1 MRKITLFLTLFLFIG
16 LQVIQ
21 AQNRTITGKVT
32 SAEDGSALP
41 GVTVA
46 AKGTTIGTSTDVDGK
61 YSLSVPTA
69 TKYLVFSFIGMTTK
83 EIEIGDRKVVDAVLE
98 PTQIQVEG
106 IVVTALGI
114 TREKKSLG
122 YATQEVSG
130 EIIQKVKGDNFLN
143 TLSGK
148 VSGVQ
153 IRRNTNMGGS
163 TNVLMRGSKSI
174 TGGNQAMFVVD
185 GVPVSNDITNT
196 SSQKQA
202 GQGFDYGNAA
212 ADINPDDIESINV
225 LKGAAATALY
235 GSRAANGVIMI
246 TTKKG
251 AKKAP
256 GVAAKQGIGVTFNT
270 NYSFGVVD
278 KSTFPKYQND
288 YGGGYG
294 QYYDGPGHYWYLRDL
309 NNDGVEEQWVVTSE
323 DASYGAPFDPTLL
336 VYQWDAVDPESPNYM
351 TATPWVGAENGPIYF
366 FNKPQT
372 FTHTIAI
379 ENATTLGNYR
389 LSYTSYKQKG
399 ILPNSQLKKDNILL
413 NGTWNVNNRLTAT
426 GSANY
431 IKNKALGR
439 NSTGYSDNIM
449 SSFRQWYQTNVDMKQ
464 QQDMYELTGRNVT
477 WNYADPTDPVPI
489 YWDNYYWSRYK
500 NYQTDGRDRFIGYMS
515 LNYKLTD
522 WVDIFGRIATD
533 FYNELQEERRAVGS
547 IAAPFGIGTGTA
559 SDGSL
564 GRADQGSG
572 YLRRDITFAEFNY
585 DLMANYHTSI
595 TKDLNVRGV
604 VGMNIRRTN
613 YNRLISAT
621 NGGLAVPEIYALQN
635 SIGPLPYP
643 KELASKVGVDGIYGS
658 ASFGYKDFAYIDIT
672 GRQDH
677 SSTLPKDNST
687 YFYPSVAGSL
697 IFSNLIK
704 ADKWLSFGKVRLNYA
719 QVGNSAG
726 FDELLNNYTVLTP
739 FNSPVTSVPG
749 TSKNVNLKPEK
760 TNSIEAGLEMFF
772 FGRRLGFDLAIY
784 KTTTTNQIIPLTLS
798 RATGFNSMY
807 INAGEIENKGIELS
821 IMGTPVKT
829 KDFRWDITVNW
840 AANKNKVVELYP
852 EDTNIKNIQLG
863 SFQGGVTINAMIDQP
878 YGVIY
883 GTDYQYNED
892 GKRIINRTNGRY
904 LISPTSKNIIG
915 NVNPDYTGGIL
926 NTLTYKNWSFGFLID
941 FQKGGDIFSLDMY
954 YGLAT
959 GLYEET
965 SFTNDLGNPVRN
977 PVVGNVDAGYDPT
990 SGGMINEGVNPDGT
1004 ENKTRI
1010 SCLNYGAFGYVRNPN
1025 KAFVYD
1031 ASFVKLREI
1040 SLTYMFPEKF
1050 INKTPFTSASFS
1062 VTGSNVWI
1070 ISKNLPHA
1078 DPESGLGAGNLSQG
1092 YSIGSLPTTRDFGF
1106 NLKVTF

>member
-32 SAEDGSALP
+32 SAEDGSAIP

-61 YSLSVPTA
+61 YSLSVPVS
-69 TKYLVFSFIGMTTK
+69 TKYLTFSFIGMTTK

-98 PTQIQVEG
+98 ATQIQVEG

-130 EIIQKVKGDNFLN
+130 DIVQKVKGDNFLN
-143 TLSGK
+143 SLSGK

-153 IRRNTNMGGS
+153 IKRNTNMGGS
-163 TNVLMRGSKSI
+163 TNILMRGSKSI
-174 TGGNQAMFVVD
+174 TGGNQALFVVD
-185 GVPVSNDITNT
+185 GVPISNDITNT

-225 LKGAAATALY
+225 LKGSAATALY

-270 NYSFGVVD
+270 NYTVGTVD
-278 KSTFPKYQND
+278 KKTFPEYQKD

-294 QYYDGPGHYWYLRDL
+294 HYYDGPDNYWYIRDV
-309 NNDGVEEQWVVTSE
+309 NHDGVDEQWVVTSE
-323 DASYGAPFDPTLL
+323 DASYGAPFDPNLL
-336 VYQWDAVDPESPNYM
+336 VYQWDAVDPQGPNYM
-351 TATPWVGAENGPIYF
+351 KPTPWKAAAHGPIDF
-366 FNKPQT
+366 FNNPQT

-379 ENATTLGNYR
+379 ENANTLGNYR

-399 ILPNSQLKKDNILL
+399 LMPNSEMKKDNVAL
-413 NGTWNVNNRLTAT
+413 NGSWNVNNRLTAT
-426 GSANY
+426 ATANY
-431 IKNKALGR
+431 LKNKALGR
-439 NSTGYSDNIM
+439 NSTGYSDNLVT
-449 SSFRQWYQTNVDMKQ
+449 SFRQWMQTNVDIKE
-464 QQDMYELTGRNVT
+464 QQDYYELTGRNIT
-477 WNYADPTDPVPI
+477 WNWADPTDETPI
-489 YWDNYYWSRYK
+489 YWDNYYWTRYK
-500 NYQTDGRDRFIGYMS
+500 NYESDGRDRFIGNMS

-522 WVDIFGRIATD
+522 WVDIFGRISTD
-533 FYNELQEERRAVGS
+533 FFNELQEERRAVGS

-559 SDGSL
+559 ADGSL
-564 GRADQGSG
+564 GRADQKSG
-572 YLRRDITFAEFNY
+572 YLRRDITFSEFNY
-585 DLMANYHTSI
+585 DLMANFHKNLT
-595 TKDLNVRGV
+595 TDLNLKGIL
-604 VGMNIRRTN
+604 GMNIRRTN
-613 YNRLISAT
+613 YNRMISAT
-621 NGGLAVPEIYALQN
+621 NGGLAVPNYYTLKN
-635 SIGPLPYP
+635 SIDPLPFP
-643 KELASKVGVDGIYGS
+643 KELASKIGVDGFYAS
-658 ASFGYKDFAYIDIT
+658 ASLGYKDFAYLDLT

-687 YFYPSVAGSL
+687 YFYPSIAGSV

-719 QVGNSAG
+719 QVGNSAD
-726 FDELLNNYTVLTP
+726 FDQLLNNYTIQTP
-739 FNSPVTSVPG
+739 FNSPSTSMPG
-749 TSKNVNLKPEK
+749 SNKNANLKPEK
-760 TNSIEAGLEMFF
+760 TNSLEAGLEMYF
-772 FGRRLGFDLAIY
+772 FGRRLGFDLALY
-784 KTTTTNQIIPLTLS
+784 QTKTTNQIIPLTLS
-798 RATGFNSMY
+798 RATGFNSTV

-821 IMGTPVKT
+821 IMATPVKI
-829 KDFRWDITVNW
+829 KDFKWEITVNW
-840 AANKNKVVELYP
+840 AANKNKVNELYP

-863 SFQGGVTINAMIDQP
+863 SFQGGVSINAMLGQP

-883 GTDYQYNED
+883 GTDFVYLD
-892 GKRIINRTNGRY
+892 GKRVINKTNGRY
-904 LISPTSKNIIG
+904 LISPSSKNIIG
-915 NVNPDYTGGIL
+915 DVNPDYTGGIA
-926 NTLTYKNWSFGFLID
+926 NTLTYKNWQFSFLID

-959 GLYEET
+959 GIYKET
-965 SFTNDLGNPVRN
+965 SFLNDLGNPVRD
-977 PVVGNVDAGYDPT
+977 PVVGDVVNGYDPT
-990 SGGMINEGVNPDGT
+990 SGGMINDGVNPDGNV
-1004 ENKTRI
+1004 NKTRI
-1010 SCLNYGAFGYVRNPN
+1010 SCSNYGAFGYVRNPN

-1040 SLTYMFPEKF
+1040 SLTYLFPEKF
-1050 INKTPFTSASFS
+1050 IKKTPFTSASFS

-1070 ISKNLPHA
+1070 ISKHLPYA
-1078 DPESGLGAGNLSQG
+1078 DPESGLGAGNLAQG
-1092 YSIGSLPTTRDFGF
+1092 YSIGSLPTTKDFGF